1 MLVQLL
7 LQAEIQPTR
16 KGVVE
21 RSCGHAIIMRV
32 LSPRDQCRDRA
43 DEVSKV
49 LVGLAI
55 DMKMNM
61 TLLEDEAIFGADA
74 GAAAAASG
82 TFIIRAPVP
91 AFISAKVWVGSEPSS
106 PRALVQQA
114 AALSSHLASDLRF
127 DF

>member
-61 TLLEDEAIFGADA
+61 TLLEDEAIF
-74 GAAAAASG
+74 SV
-82 TFIIRAPVP
+82 RM
-91 AFISAKVWVGSEPSS
+91 
-106 PRALVQQA
+106 LVQRLRPLA
-114 AALSSHLASDLRF
+114 RSSSGRLCPRLFRR
-127 DF
+127 